1 MRCLVLLLP
10 LLVGIVQSDQCADV
24 KNTFNQCTRSAH
36 QEYVDAMKKGDDGR
50 PAFRARKTCNYLV
63 AAIETCGNGLMEHD
77 CNTAEAVT
85 EMKDGQLS
93 KILENI
99 KSSVADFD
107 SCKCPAVKAHVDRNK
122 AAEGANVVSECPDP
136 EPEPATDGAS
146 SVLAGLLLLP
156 LLVVHHL

>member
-10 LLVGIVQSDQCADV
+10 LLVGVVQSDQCADV
-24 KNTFNQCTRSAH
+24 KKTFNQCTRAAH

-50 PAFRARKTCNYLV
+50 PAFRARKTCNYLE
-63 AAIETCGNGLMEHD
+63 AAVETCGNGLMEHD

-85 EMKDGQLS
+85 TMKDGQIS
-93 KILENI
+93 KVLETI
-99 KSSVADFD
+99 GSTVADFD
-107 SCKCPAVKAHVDRNK
+107 SCKCPAVKAHVNRMK
-122 AAEGANVVSECPDP
+122 AEAGADVVAECP
-136 EPEPATDGAS
+136 EEPATDGAS

>member
-1 MRCLVLLLP
+1 
-10 LLVGIVQSDQCADV
+10 
-24 KNTFNQCTRSAH
+24 
-36 QEYVDAMKKGDDGR
+36 
-50 PAFRARKTCNYLV
+50 
-63 AAIETCGNGLMEHD
+63 
-77 CNTAEAVT
+77 
-85 EMKDGQLS
+85 MKDGQLS

-136 EPEPATDGAS
+136 EPEDPATDGAS